1 MFKVQIMLENDIKQL
16 IYTEVTNS
24 EIYYYRKRLI
34 SVAILL
40 CFSFFCFKYNLT
52 MRIMSLCSFFFVQ
65 IMI

>member
-40 CFSFFCFKYNLT
+40 CFSFFALNKIYE
-52 MRIMSLCSFFFVQ
+52 SELCLFVHSCLYK
-65 IMI
+65 